1 MKNVKRIGCL
11 GLAAVLTACL
21 FSGCGSQNDQ
31 KGSMAAQ
38 SIESVSSAPASAPE
52 QEAKT
57 DAAES
62 SAAEELVSV
71 QEDLPEKPEEF
82 ALPITDTPTTLTLW
96 MRTEPFTIAYP
107 EIDVANSTFYQEM
120 ERRTGFIW
128 ISPAS
133 LRSRRTS
140 SLI

>member
-1 MKNVKRIGCL
+1 MKNVKRIVCL
-11 GLAAVLTACL
+11 GLAAALTACL
-21 FSGCGSQNDQ
+21 FSSCGDQNSQD
-31 KGSMAAQ
+31 SSTAAQ

-57 DAAES
+57 DAAEGS
-62 SAAEELVSV
+62 TAEELVSV

-107 EIDVANSTFYQEM
+107 EIGRAHV
-120 ERRTGFIW
+120 
-128 ISPAS
+128 
-133 LRSRRTS
+133 
-140 SLI
+140 